1 MERKFEDER
10 TRRREKKKSVVFI
23 RKMVVAISDNWPN
36 ADGRFV
42 HKNPKL
48 DIATQNDHSN

>member
-1 MERKFEDER
+1 MNFEDER
-10 TRRREKKKSVVFI
+10 TRRNEKKKSVVFI

-48 DIATQNDHSN
+48 DIVTQNDHSN

>member
-1 MERKFEDER
+1 METNFEDER
-10 TRRREKKKSVVFI
+10 TRRNEKKNSVGFI
-23 RKMVVAISDNWPN
+23 RKMVVAISGNWPN

-48 DIATQNDHSN
+48 DIVTQNDHSN